1 MALKDLHKADKSI
14 FAVAIVLIVLVG
26 LSLVLI
32 IANSE
37 PADAPSAGNI
47 SGNSV
52 TGVITE
58 LTEDCVRRE
67 AYVDGRIVTE
77 GAVTCDGGSYLLVG
91 DQRIQTSAGFVAESE
106 YFEVRIRDFNAGDSV
121 EVIYNERSPGIF
133 DLNCEECA
141 IRAL

>member
-37 PADAPSAGNI
+37 PA
-47 SGNSV
+47 GNSV

-106 YFEVRIRDFNAGDSV
+106 YFEVSIRDFNAGDSV